1 MLKGALHVHSTYS
14 DGEFTLAELRQ
25 LWLAEGC
32 AFVCMSDHA
41 EFFDEA
47 RLQSYAEECRA
58 LSDEKL
64 SFIAGLEFECEQRM
78 HILGYGATNL
88 ATTKDPQAVIQHIDG
103 QGAVSVI
110 AHPRKDAF
118 EWIESFGTLPQGIET
133 WNSKYDGRYA
143 PRPAT
148 FALMRRL
155 SERKPELRAFY
166 GQDLHWKKQFHRL
179 FVLVDS
185 SVLEPVSILEALR
198 QGRFKGCKGDMEL
211 PSTGVLPEELLA
223 QFESAQDRSSRIWR
237 FLKEGKKILD
247 RRDIRVPDA
256 IKGQLRRIF

>member
-1 MLKGALHVHSTYS
+1 
-14 DGEFTLAELRQ
+14 
-25 LWLAEGC
+25 
-32 AFVCMSDHA
+32 
-41 EFFDEA
+41 
-47 RLQSYAEECRA
+47 
-58 LSDEKL
+58 
-64 SFIAGLEFECEQRM
+64 
-78 HILGYGATNL
+78 
-88 ATTKDPQAVIQHIDG
+88 
-103 QGAVSVI
+103 
-110 AHPRKDAF
+110 
-118 EWIESFGTLPQGIET
+118 
-133 WNSKYDGRYA
+133 
-143 PRPAT
+143 
-148 FALMRRL
+148 MRRL
-155 SERKPELRAFY
+155 SERKAELRAFY